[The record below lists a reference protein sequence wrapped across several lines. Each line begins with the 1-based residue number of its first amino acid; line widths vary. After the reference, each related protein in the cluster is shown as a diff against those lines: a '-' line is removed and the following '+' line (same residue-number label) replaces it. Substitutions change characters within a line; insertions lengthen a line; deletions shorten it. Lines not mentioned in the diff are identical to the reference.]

1 MRQGSLHFIHL
12 IHPGKWFQAIEKLD
26 LSTDISYSNKMPH
39 DLRRDTVKLGN
50 LLSIAEQIQAFGLGR
65 KTGEIY
71 ITNVAPPARINMVDG
86 EIVDAQFGLRSGMEA
101 AVALINL
108 ADPQTEFLV
117 GEKAQRRTIEGTYME
132 VLCEAAR
139 VRDEETAD
147 DGKSTTQPIRIAP
160 TNPYLRIT
168 LGTEIKTFPIRP
180 GLAYVGRSTANDI
193 VINDPTISQRHAS
206 LEYSR
211 SGVFLTDLGSTNG
224 TYVAGQPIKERWLGV
239 QDSLQFGGVHCLFIG
254 GLKKSLH

>member
-1 MRQGSLHFIHL
+1 VLSL
-12 IHPGKWFQAIEKLD
+12 D
-26 LSTDISYSNKMPH
+26 YVYKMPP

-71 ITNVAPPARINMVDG
+71 ITNVPPPARINLVDG

-108 ADPQTEFLV
+108 PDPQTEFLV
-117 GEKAQRRTIEGTYME
+117 GEKAPRRTIAQSYME

-139 VRDEETAD
+139 VRDEQD
-147 DGKSTTQPIRIAP
+147 NDPDKSVTQPIKLAP

-206 LEYSR
+206 IEYSR

-254 GLKKSLH
+254 GLKKQVH

>member
-1 MRQGSLHFIHL
+1 ML
-12 IHPGKWFQAIEKLD
+12 PD
-26 LSTDISYSNKMPH
+26 M
-39 DLRRDTVKLGN
+39 RRDTVKLGN

-71 ITNVAPPARINMVDG
+71 ITNVAPPARINLVDG
-86 EIVDAQFGLRSGMEA
+86 EIVDAQFGLRSGLEA

-108 ADPQTEFLV
+108 TDPQTEFIV
-117 GEKAQRRTIEGTYME
+117 GEKAQRRTIEIPYME

-139 VRDEETAD
+139 VRDELSKDPDSRPTE
-147 DGKSTTQPIRIAP
+147 PIRIAP

-180 GLAYVGRSTANDI
+180 GLAYIGRSTVNDI

-206 LEYSR
+206 IEYSR
-211 SGVFLTDLGSTNG
+211 NGVFLKDLGSTNG
-224 TYVAGQPIKERWLGV
+224 TYVAGQSVKERWLGV

-254 GLKKSLH
+254 GLKKALH